1 MLMMKFKV
9 NKLPRWAKAGLI
21 LVLVFFLI
29 RAFSSCGNTA
39 GNIQIVRAV
48 KVARGDL
55 SVTVDATGTV
65 KPYNRVEIKAPIAG
79 RIDEVLVREGDEV
92 KQGQVLARM
101 SSVER
106 AVLLDAARSRGE
118 EVLKRWEQAYQ
129 PAPLLAPLDGTII
142 VRSVEP
148 GQTVTTTDPVV
159 VLSDRLIVEA
169 LVDETDLAFISLGQ
183 TVEIALDAYRE
194 ELIPGVVDHIAFES
208 KLENNVNVYA
218 IDVAPPKERVL
229 FRSGMTANVTF
240 IIKDHREVL
249 LVPSEAVVTWPENHP
264 NPQGVSFA
272 VYKKAFGGKVEPI
285 AVKIGESDGQRT
297 EIVEGLKEGA
307 EIVIIRTKEKEK
319 SANLLGPPRTARKN
333 NSQKAS

>member
-1 MLMMKFKV
+1 MLIMKINNWPRPV
-9 NKLPRWAKAGLI
+9 KLGLI
-21 LVLVFFLI
+21 VVGVLLLV
-29 RAFSSCGNTA
+29 RAFSSCGSA
-39 GNIQIVRAV
+39 KDSLQIVRAE
-48 KVARGDL
+48 KVSRGDL

-106 AVLLDAARSRGE
+106 AVLLDAARSKGA
-118 EVLKRWEQAYQ
+118 EVVKRWEEAYQ

-148 GQTVTTTDPVV
+148 GQTVTTTDPVI

-183 TVEIALDAYRE
+183 AVEISLDAYRE
-194 ELIPGVVDHIAFES
+194 EMIPGEVNHIAFES
-208 KLENNVNVYA
+208 TLENNVNVYA
-218 IDVAPPKERVL
+218 IDVAPQREL
-229 FRSGMTANVTF
+229 ASFRSGMTANVTF
-240 IIKDHREVL
+240 IVKDRKEVL
-249 LVPSEAVVTWPENHP
+249 LVSSEAIVTWPEDRP
-264 NPQGVSFA
+264 NPQNASFA
-272 VYKKAFGGKVEPI
+272 VFKKAFGGKLEPV

-297 EIVEGLKEGA
+297 EIVEGLKEGS
-307 EIVIIRTKEKEK
+307 EIVIVRKKEKTK
-319 SANLLGPPRTARKN
+319 SANLFGPPRTSKKN
-333 NSQKAS
+333 SPQQSS